1 MKGGSRGVTI
11 YALTNYTATP
21 AAVAS
26 SMVTASFGIAEQA
39 YLFRKGEISELEF
52 YENSEIL
59 CVETAISAISSFA
72 GQVLIPIPVVGA
84 VIGNAVGTTLYS
96 LAKEN
101 LSQKEIDLIQTYLK
115 NKTHFCTGVL
125 TGI

>member
-1 MKGGSRGVTI
+1 MGFYSAISKKRREGKKISEFDADDWKEIGGETAMKTLKGGSRGVTI

-59 CVETAISAISSFA
+59 C
-72 GQVLIPIPVVGA
+72 
-84 VIGNAVGTTLYS
+84 Y
-96 LAKEN
+96 
-101 LSQKEIDLIQTYLK
+101 
-115 NKTHFCTGVL
+115 
-125 TGI
+125 